1 MVEPLEKKA
10 DEVQEKVSDAQTAS
24 TQDASA
30 ADAST
35 AGAADGEKQAY
46 SGDQGDIEYTFVR
59 DTPIEPKNVPTFA
72 YGRRVRIAALHAN
85 HEQYLNHL
93 IEVAGWSRSSRQQ
106 GKELAFIEL
115 NDGSCQSSLQVV
127 VTSAMP
133 EFADIGKSLIGASY
147 KFKGKLIES
156 PAKG

>member
-30 ADAST
+30 A
-35 AGAADGEKQAY
+35 GADGEKQAY